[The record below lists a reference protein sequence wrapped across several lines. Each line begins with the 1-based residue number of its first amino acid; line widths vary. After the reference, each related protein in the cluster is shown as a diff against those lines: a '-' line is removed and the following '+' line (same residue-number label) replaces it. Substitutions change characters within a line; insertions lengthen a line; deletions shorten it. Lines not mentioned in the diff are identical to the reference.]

1 VLQADANIQ
10 NEHGLDALMVA
21 ARHGLTS
28 TVEALLS
35 TGADY
40 KRSRPGGATCL
51 MDAAACGHEHTIQ
64 MLLNWSD
71 KDSSGPIDL
80 DAADDE
86 GSTAL
91 MHAAKHGHENAML
104 PLLNGGAAVSRQD
117 DKGRTALALAAS
129 SQVAMRMLS
138 MPGSDTKDVPEHLRE
153 ALGISSDDVPAGE
166 ATAAS
171 AAAAKP
177 VAPEKPKESA
187 TDARRKRATSRTI
200 AQAMLLHAI
209 HTFTATI

>member
-1 VLQADANIQ
+1 
-10 NEHGLDALMVA
+10 
-21 ARHGLTS
+21 
-28 TVEALLS
+28 
-35 TGADY
+35 
-40 KRSRPGGATCL
+40 

-117 DKGRTALALAAS
+117 DKWRTALALAAS